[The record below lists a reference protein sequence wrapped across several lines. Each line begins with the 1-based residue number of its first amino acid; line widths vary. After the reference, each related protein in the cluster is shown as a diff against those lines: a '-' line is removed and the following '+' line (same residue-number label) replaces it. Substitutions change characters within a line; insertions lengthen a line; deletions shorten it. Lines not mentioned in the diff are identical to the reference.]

1 MFGKHKESFGHNGW
15 GGSLWF
21 ADPVNGFGIS
31 YVTKEIN
38 PTMGADQRAILLIKK
53 FYELLI

>member
-1 MFGKHKESFGHNGW
+1 MFGKNKESFGHNGW
-15 GGSLWF
+15 RGSLGF
-21 ADPVNGFGIS
+21 ADPINGLGIS

-38 PTMGADQRAILLIKK
+38 PTMSMDQRAVTLVKK